1 MTASLLQTSH
11 PSYLALDRLSL
22 GEPSAEV
29 QAHVDGCEAC
39 RSHVEALAAPAPASG
54 FVQIQ
59 RRALREQRLQKRL
72 WWGAIP
78 VAAAA
83 CGLLFLTMRPQPA
96 LPEAPVYVGA
106 KGFLSV
112 WIYVKHG
119 SSTALWD
126 GKKQLFVGDR
136 LRLKVDPGRFRRVEA
151 YSVKDPQAPALLY
164 TGQVAPGQSAT
175 LPDAWEVDAEP
186 GDERL
191 VVVFSNE
198 PVQPVWPDWLH
209 GKAQP
214 GISVL
219 SFVLPKSTTPDPN
232 PGSTAP

>member
-1 MTASLLQTSH
+1 MTGSQLQTSH

-22 GEPSAEV
+22 GDESTEV
-29 QAHVDGCEAC
+29 QAHVDSCEAC
-39 RSHVEALAAPAPASG
+39 RGYIEAVAVPAPASG
-54 FVQIQ
+54 FGQIQ
-59 RRALREQRLQKRL
+59 RRALREQRVQKSL
-72 WWGAIP
+72 WWGAMP

-83 CGLLFLTMRPQPA
+83 CGLLFLAVRPQPA

-119 SSTALWD
+119 STTALWD

-136 LRLKVDPGRFRRVEA
+136 VRIKVDPGRFRRVEV
-151 YSVKDPQAPALLY
+151 YSVKDPQTPALLY

-175 LPDAWEVDAEP
+175 LPDAWEIDAEP

-198 PVQPVWPDWLH
+198 PVKPVWSDWLH
-209 GKAQP
+209 GKVQP

-219 SFVLPKSTTPDPN
+219 PFVLPKSTTPDPN
-232 PGSTAP
+232 PGSTSP